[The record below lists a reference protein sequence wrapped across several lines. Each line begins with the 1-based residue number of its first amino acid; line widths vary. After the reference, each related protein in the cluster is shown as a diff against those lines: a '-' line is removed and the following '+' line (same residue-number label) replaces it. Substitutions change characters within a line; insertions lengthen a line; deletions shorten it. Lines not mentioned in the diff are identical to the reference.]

1 MQGARVPS
9 ERSIG
14 PVPPPA
20 AVVRSNRME
29 KGIDMNGMTVA
40 DVMTY
45 GAVSATADTPYRD
58 LVDLIE
64 TRSVN
69 AVPVIDRFSLVLGVV
84 SASDLLHKIEFAG
97 GGDQP
102 RIFESRRHRQNRRRA
117 AGMVAHELMT
127 APAVTVFKGTPVA
140 EAARLMETTG
150 VRRLPVVDDLGRL
163 VGMVTNRDLL
173 KVFLRPDMAIKDQVT
188 EILSTVDGEF
198 SVEVDHGVVRV
209 RGTVYGR
216 STAERV
222 IARIEAVDGVVSVEN
237 RVEWTVDDTINA
249 MPV

>member
-1 MQGARVPS
+1 
-9 ERSIG
+9 
-14 PVPPPA
+14 
-20 AVVRSNRME
+20 
-29 KGIDMNGMTVA
+29 MNGMTVA

-45 GAVSATADTPYRD
+45 GAVSATADTPYQD

-64 TRSVN
+64 TRSVD

-97 GGDQP
+97 GGDPP

-117 AGMVAHELMT
+117 AGMVARELMT

-140 EAARLMETTG
+140 EAARLMETAG

-173 KVFLRPDMAIKDQVT
+173 KVFLRPDAAIRDHVT
-188 EILSTVDGEF
+188 ALLSTVDGEF
-198 SVEVDHGVVRV
+198 TAEADNGVVRV
-209 RGTVYGR
+209 RGTVDRR
-216 STAERV
+216 SVAERLT
-222 IARIEAVDGVVSVEN
+222 ARIEAVDGVVSVEN
-237 RVEWTVDDTINA
+237 RVEWTLDDTMNA

>member
-1 MQGARVPS
+1 MS
-9 ERSIG
+9 
-14 PVPPPA
+14 
-20 AVVRSNRME
+20 
-29 KGIDMNGMTVA
+29 GMTVA

-97 GGDQP
+97 GGDPP
-102 RIFESRRHRQNRRRA
+102 RIFESRKHRQHRRRA
-117 AGMVAHELMT
+117 AGMVARELMT

-140 EAARLMETTG
+140 DAARLMETAG

-173 KVFLRPDMAIKDQVT
+173 KVFLRPDTAINDQVT
-188 EILSTVDGEF
+188 EMLSTVDGE
-198 SVEVDHGVVRV
+198 VTAEVDHGAVRV
-209 RGTVYGR
+209 RGTVHHR
-216 STAERV
+216 STAESV
-222 IARIEAVDGVVSVEN
+222 TARIGAVDGVVSVEN
-237 RVEWTVDDTINA
+237 RVEWTLDDTINA

>member
-1 MQGARVPS
+1 
-9 ERSIG
+9 
-14 PVPPPA
+14 
-20 AVVRSNRME
+20 
-29 KGIDMNGMTVA
+29 MNGMTVA

-45 GAVSATADTPYRD
+45 GAVSATAETPYRD

-69 AVPVIDRFSLVLGVV
+69 AVPVIDRFALVLGVV

-97 GGDQP
+97 GGDPP
-102 RIFESRRHRQNRRRA
+102 RIFESRTHRRNRRRA

-140 EAARLMETTG
+140 EAARLMETAG

-173 KVFLRPDMAIKDQVT
+173 KVFLRPDSTIEAQVVDL
-188 EILSTVDGEF
+188 LSTVDGLAA
-198 SVEVDHGVVRV
+198 EVNHGAVRV
-209 RGTVYGR
+209 RGLIDRR
-216 STAERV
+216 SVADRIT
-222 IARIEAVDGVVSVEN
+222 ARIEAVDGVVSVEN
-237 RVEWTVDDTINA
+237 RVEWTLDDTINA